1 MEIKK
6 YSTILFAALLMLMVA
21 CKKEVAS
28 TTTNEPVVEAYLIP
42 GEAVTVK
49 LYYQKGLTDT
59 STYGSPITGQ
69 QLTISNGSTTET
81 LTETASGTYTYSDA
95 SFVKTGLTYS
105 LSFKYQGTT
114 VSASTTVPTK
124 PENFKSLYTSGT
136 VSALDMSARA
146 DTLNIY
152 TWSNPDSL
160 NHVIVFKD
168 TSALPIAVDA
178 RAVGQKVN
186 FELNAKTAASYV
198 VTPGNFNYSA
208 GYRVILFRINQEY
221 VNILKSNAAGANSKD
236 LLNTPTNV
244 VNGLGIFTSMQ
255 GDTLYY
261 RAY

>member
-6 YSTILFAALLMLMVA
+6 YTILFAALLMLMAA
-21 CKKEVAS
+21 CKKETAS
-28 TTTNEPVVEAYLIP
+28 TTTNQPVVEAYLIP
-42 GEAVTVK
+42 GQAITVK

-69 QLTISNGSTTET
+69 QLTISNGSSTVQ
-81 LTETASGTYTYSDA
+81 LSETASGTYTYSDA
-95 SFVKTGLTYS
+95 SFVKTGLTYA
-105 LSFKYQGTT
+105 LSFKYLGTT
-114 VSASTTVPTK
+114 VTASTTVPTK

-136 VSALDMSARA
+136 VSALSNDARA
-146 DTLNIY
+146 DTLNVY

-178 RAVGQKVN
+178 RAVGRSVN
-186 FELNAKTAASYV
+186 FQLDAKTNASYV
-198 VTPGNFNYSA
+198 VTPANFNYSA

-221 VNILKSNAAGANSKD
+221 VNILKTNAAGANSKD

-244 VNGLGIFTSMQ
+244 VNGLGIFTAMQ